1 VPADRP
7 SRPAGKRR
15 HRSRRRHE
23 PKASPDLT
31 TYGAIQTSPEP
42 HTAWRLLRN
51 DWLDGGSAWEERV
64 EDRQA
69 APHRLARSHTHLSDA
84 EIVRLLLK
92 DREASV
98 IATHFGR
105 PFVVPGALE
114 SFLHEVHGVRRAQ
127 RAALERL
134 DAYAELLVGQAVESS
149 RPATS
154 RCRRCPP

>member
-1 VPADRP
+1 MNFLVLALPLTLLALAAYIDRVY
-7 SRPAGKRR
+7 SEMGKFLAR
-15 HRSRRRHE
+15 E
-23 PKASPDLT
+23 YQDN
-31 TYGAIQTSPEP
+31 I
-42 HTAWRLLRN
+42 
-51 DWLDGGSAWEERV
+51 DAWEERV